1 MAVYN
6 FPSEPSVAPD
16 VAPDVA
22 APKPRIVF
30 PSKPIPEAPAP
41 PPLDPSRVAPYKAG
55 QEPVVAPERQW
66 NFMGGALPNTEAADR
81 GLTINPLSEAVL
93 QNFDL
98 TSDINSNRAAIEKI
112 AIKTYSGLSKE
123 VLSGYSDDQLKSII
137 GTPGLRKALALESAT
152 RERLAQSAEEAAILR
167 GDIPLM
173 FSAEGSI
180 ATYLRIMMSPEDRT
194 AEALAARR
202 RDVSFVD
209 AVIEAPVKSSIQ
221 TFWGV
226 VGEAQRRSAASRAK
240 FAGKPGEAFVDA
252 FENWSLNLG
261 ILGVAKPLAFP
272 VEVVGKTGAGAAAA
286 IAASV
291 TDPEDAAALRAE
303 AVRVFDI
310 STKAI
315 IKAGKDYKYPSD
327 VQALIDGMPKGDGFF
342 DQGET
347 LAYLAANPVATAK
360 WATITSAESFPGIAA
375 GLVATS
381 LGAPT
386 VGLSLMTAHG
396 ALRELAN
403 INDPKLYKSILDI
416 TDGKIDLRTISGRAE
431 FARNETDASVVAN
444 QEMKRFL
451 GVRAATISVASLTGI
466 KVAAALKPTRS
477 MTLNV
482 SRATGVNTLGESLGE
497 LYAGRLATGN
507 YDFQEALLEGIL
519 GSGPLMTSLQLTVA
533 GHADVLKRADDKRLK
548 EWLRGNEELS
558 GIVSGIPI
566 EKLDTAASILADRMA
581 AEGTPDVYISAENL
595 LIFNQDGDAI
605 DTLGLTQEEVRLAAA
620 EGQDVQIGAETFIRH
635 ILGKDG
641 FDSLIRHTTFE
652 EGALTP
658 DEAERAVEE
667 GVRIEDFLKEEVDK
681 LLGPEL
687 TKPVLDKL
695 ADDAAAIRSLVAEQ
709 IKATGRYD
717 ADKSDAFALLTASR
731 YTARA
736 VRIARETGEP
746 VDAAALFEADNLRIQ
761 GGQPAAQSSAL
772 EQGRLRSVWDTIR
785 GKDSSSSVVTLRHG
799 GPALEGGKLDLAFT
813 GRANDPTST
822 SPRETAGIYFSTEG
836 GNQATQFARGGRSYE
851 ARLPAESLSGVV
863 DFMSRVSDLSSEMQ
877 QTLADLAAEAGIE
890 IGANESVGNL
900 ISRIRSELENGTE
913 RLVEAGISGHEKKSI
928 NEMVIWDQALLDS
941 AELFDVTEGDPVQLR
956 QDLLEQSAK
965 EFGVSTEVLQAELA
979 EAGGDITQTPRF
991 KEWFGESKVVDAEG
1005 NPLVVYH
1012 GTQYDIKAFDPTAS
1026 GSTERQEY
1034 LRQFGQAGMYFTDD
1048 SNYASAY
1055 TGSGREGTGP
1065 AIYPVYL
1072 SIQNPLVITD
1082 QTFWGSIKERIQ
1094 NVGAGRR
1101 PPVYGAETSYI
1112 PQSRIE
1118 ELKAQGYDGI
1128 INERAKE
1135 IIAFEPTQIKST
1147 FNRGAFDPADP
1158 NILFQD
1164 APDGALEQAR
1174 ATVQDPE
1181 ALGLT
1186 ADEAARIN
1194 PIYRP
1199 EAMPTKRLGT
1209 NEKAAKWLEDQ
1220 FDGDAIIDFT
1230 EVLSE
1235 EQINQLGRLTAAEA
1249 QLALESTGNAADWY
1263 SEAVL
1268 RAMDVASI
1276 KYPMLQDDAA
1286 AAEAG
1291 FGTSS
1296 NARFAFTYIMAV
1308 TSQNLSVSLNATAA
1322 DTAFSEMVESIK
1334 SGDYSMKKEWGT
1346 GDKQAAMGKN
1356 FEKFLPMLNAMPGDT
1371 SAERMTALDAMF
1383 RASKTV
1389 REWEVEMKAA
1399 GIPYSP
1405 PGNTAKDAVVYGSST
1420 LGPKI
1425 GNGFWQNL
1433 NGNFDPL
1440 TIDLW
1445 MRRTWGRLTGK
1456 SIGQPDAVPAQRRR
1470 LKAAISKSRSN
1481 EQGSP
1486 DLIEMARSD
1495 LASSEAALEAHKSAG
1510 QLEGQTKKDFS
1521 AETRRLNKEVSEGK
1535 ALLSDL
1541 AGLKAPEPWKAE
1553 YGKTDDAL
1561 LAYSNRL
1568 ITAWSKEYKRL
1579 QETYGSANIPT
1590 ELQPTWARAAKAIK
1604 SNLSTPLDQIANGT
1618 QRKQVEA
1625 VGQRAREILS
1635 ERGIDVTTAD
1645 LQALLWYPEKEL
1657 WGGLRDE
1664 LEVDAD
1670 GIPVVTANSLNESYD
1685 TTFARIFR
1693 SQGYEVEG
1701 IEGDGAGGSGQGA
1714 VSGQD
1719 AGSVGPEGTAGT
1731 GQAGVQDNG
1740 RELFQEV
1747 DFAGDVIFEV
1757 APDPNNVE
1765 LSARWNALPPAAQL
1779 AISDTVSKSVLPS
1792 VLEAA
1797 EAEGSVSPQIG
1808 SYLEDTNPSFSLR
1821 LTSGDPAAVANA
1833 VGFVL
1838 SQDSMV
1844 ALSADAFEGS
1854 FEAGAVRIQV
1864 GDKSL
1869 QEIDAIYQTL
1879 RGIEGFPQIGGQST
1893 TDGQM
1898 TLILEEGVDPRGFAD
1913 AVDNALAS
1921 EYDVKA
1927 ARLQAAFPEKKD
1939 YDYASDRNDPA
1950 GSAGVARQRYRDV
1963 RDQASQEVAA
1973 AIDQYERGGQQPAL
1987 EQQRGAAGP
1996 RGGFTPSDLINDQDG
2011 NPVNLIQIFEKADPT
2026 TFLHESGHFWLEQ
2039 LKADALAVG
2048 GGFQQ
2053 DFKTVTDWW
2062 ASRPLELREEA
2073 VRRAKKDK
2081 DKDSVAALQQ
2091 MTEAQ
2096 VSAYARSG
2104 ELRGEGPSRYL
2115 SVAMHEQFARGAEDY
2130 FATARAPSL
2139 ALGNIF
2145 SQLKVWIGSV
2155 YRRFTGLDVKFS
2167 PEVTGVV
2174 DRMLSSDEEITIVE
2188 GQYSM
2193 APLLQ
2198 TAEQAG
2204 MTPTQFAAYQK
2215 NIAEA
2220 GEARRAKQLS
2230 KTNQDHKRT
2239 LTKWWKDNKDAL
2251 RPEVGQEVAA
2261 LPVYRLMYAITEL
2274 GLADGSV
2281 LPDGEAVARMDETAL
2296 VEVLQAEGYSLSDM
2310 PKVAGKTLYMEGG
2323 EAPAIVAAAFGYED
2337 VISMIAEL
2345 VEVAPYADAVEAVVE
2360 SKMEE
2365 THGAFDS
2372 MYEAVDSVHIDKTA
2386 QVLAAELQALRTT
2399 EPAFKQKFVRQYA
2412 VDSLLAAATKDI
2424 RPVKYIQAEKK
2435 HADLAGAAL
2444 KRGDRTE
2451 AYKHQF
2457 HRLVNHYMAT
2467 EALKAQ
2473 RDVDK
2478 KSAYMK
2484 TFSKPGA
2491 KFPSIEAEYVDVIK
2505 TILKS
2510 VNFKGGAA
2518 GRAERTTEIAELQS
2532 FIETRQEQDG
2542 ALLSVP
2548 DFLLD
2553 PETNPNNSIRGMSYL
2568 RFLQLHEVIKRYD
2581 TQGRNAKRALKGE
2594 DAVQLSLLKA
2604 ELLTTLSARK
2614 ETLVSRFRAKSASEE
2629 NITGFKALSLM
2640 ASIDGQLLKIEA
2652 LLEAMDGSVL
2662 GPWHQA
2668 LYEPFSAAAVQS
2680 QELQLEVSDLIG
2692 ALVAALP
2699 KSVQKS
2705 FGKAVNPSLLGGLGK
2720 PGMRITRGNLVMLA
2734 LNAGNES
2741 NLDKLIRGMG
2751 GDADTKVT
2759 GAGWNIS
2766 EDILNTAFDQLTE
2779 AEWSLVKTVWA
2790 HAEKLWPAVDAIYRK
2805 TNGVSPG
2812 RVEPRTIT
2820 TKFGDV
2826 TGGYFPLMYDKSV
2839 AGASADAE
2847 QKDALQLMQAEAGR
2861 ASVNSSMTKARTGYA
2876 APITMNIDKLA
2887 SSFRNTIH
2895 FITHYE
2901 AVQNGNKILNQPDIK
2916 AAVEIKVG
2924 AAYYKE
2930 LRAWLAALAVN
2941 SNDTTDLGAVGELFN
2956 QIYTNT
2962 TVAVLGASYTTLG
2975 MQTLG
2980 IINGQDRILADVG
2993 YTPKN
2998 AAMLQKDMAF
3008 GSLKALDGQHARWI
3022 MEVSGEMRFRRE
3034 NIDQNVDEALRN
3046 LKGKTSVLPVI
3057 QRTAMQAI
3065 AQVQFYSVDMPVW
3078 TAAYNTSLRS
3088 NPNDISRAVKYADRV
3103 IRLSQSAGALKDL
3116 SPIQRKAYLKPF
3128 LMFYTWFAAWYATQR
3143 GMGVEFRDNITTRPT
3158 AAIARAATRMF
3169 VLLALTSVGVGLVRG
3184 KLPDW
3189 EEEDLKTGEREHA
3202 MLKFIARESLSTFT
3216 GSIPVLRE
3224 MSSGW
3229 ASGFGYSGGAGT
3241 IAWETIDKAISGV
3254 AKKVPELFV
3263 EDENAK
3269 VPDDERVWSDRAKK
3283 LAPYVML
3290 LGVLKGIPAVQPN
3303 RTAGGLG
3310 NLLDEVEGASPM
3322 DLLLGPASED
3332 KLRRRLED

>member
-1 MAVYN
+1 MVTTNDIARWAKEQDGIDGVVFN
-6 FPSEPSVAPD
+6 N
-16 VAPDVA
+16 
-22 APKPRIVF
+22 IV
-30 PSKPIPEAPAP
+30 
-41 PPLDPSRVAPYKAG
+41 
-55 QEPVVAPERQW
+55 
-66 NFMGGALPNTEAADR
+66 DR
-81 GLTINPLSEAVL
+81 G
-93 QNFDL
+93 
-98 TSDINSNRAAIEKI
+98 
-112 AIKTYSGLSKE
+112 
-123 VLSGYSDDQLKSII
+123 
-137 GTPGLRKALALESAT
+137 PGMIDAES
-152 RERLAQSAEEAAILR
+152 S
-167 GDIPLM
+167 
-173 FSAEGSI
+173 
-180 ATYLRIMMSPEDRT
+180 
-194 AEALAARR
+194 
-202 RDVSFVD
+202 
-209 AVIEAPVKSSIQ
+209 
-221 TFWGV
+221 
-226 VGEAQRRSAASRAK
+226 
-240 FAGKPGEAFVDA
+240 
-252 FENWSLNLG
+252 
-261 ILGVAKPLAFP
+261 
-272 VEVVGKTGAGAAAA
+272 
-286 IAASV
+286 
-291 TDPEDAAALRAE
+291 AAAL
-303 AVRVFDI
+303 
-310 STKAI
+310 
-315 IKAGKDYKYPSD
+315 
-327 VQALIDGMPKGDGFF
+327 
-342 DQGET
+342 
-347 LAYLAANPVATAK
+347 
-360 WATITSAESFPGIAA
+360 
-375 GLVATS
+375 
-381 LGAPT
+381 
-386 VGLSLMTAHG
+386 
-396 ALRELAN
+396 
-403 INDPKLYKSILDI
+403 
-416 TDGKIDLRTISGRAE
+416 
-431 FARNETDASVVAN
+431 
-444 QEMKRFL
+444 
-451 GVRAATISVASLTGI
+451 
-466 KVAAALKPTRS
+466 
-477 MTLNV
+477 
-482 SRATGVNTLGESLGE
+482 
-497 LYAGRLATGN
+497 
-507 YDFQEALLEGIL
+507 
-519 GSGPLMTSLQLTVA
+519 
-533 GHADVLKRADDKRLK
+533 
-548 EWLRGNEELS
+548 
-558 GIVSGIPI
+558 
-566 EKLDTAASILADRMA
+566 
-581 AEGTPDVYISAENL
+581 
-595 LIFNQDGDAI
+595 
-605 DTLGLTQEEVRLAAA
+605 
-620 EGQDVQIGAETFIRH
+620 
-635 ILGKDG
+635 
-641 FDSLIRHTTFE
+641 
-652 EGALTP
+652 
-658 DEAERAVEE
+658 
-667 GVRIEDFLKEEVDK
+667 
-681 LLGPEL
+681 
-687 TKPVLDKL
+687 
-695 ADDAAAIRSLVAEQ
+695 
-709 IKATGRYD
+709 
-717 ADKSDAFALLTASR
+717 
-731 YTARA
+731 
-736 VRIARETGEP
+736 
-746 VDAAALFEADNLRIQ
+746 
-761 GGQPAAQSSAL
+761 QPA
-772 EQGRLRSVWDTIR
+772 T
-785 GKDSSSSVVTLRHG
+785 
-799 GPALEGGKLDLAFT
+799 
-813 GRANDPTST
+813 N
-822 SPRETAGIYFSTEG
+822 
-836 GNQATQFARGGRSYE
+836 
-851 ARLPAESLSGVV
+851 
-863 DFMSRVSDLSSEMQ
+863 
-877 QTLADLAAEAGIE
+877 
-890 IGANESVGNL
+890 
-900 ISRIRSELENGTE
+900 
-913 RLVEAGISGHEKKSI
+913 
-928 NEMVIWDQALLDS
+928 
-941 AELFDVTEGDPVQLR
+941 
-956 QDLLEQSAK
+956 
-965 EFGVSTEVLQAELA
+965 VL
-979 EAGGDITQTPRF
+979 
-991 KEWFGESKVVDAEG
+991 
-1005 NPLVVYH
+1005 
-1012 GTQYDIKAFDPTAS
+1012 AFDPS
-1026 GSTERQEY
+1026 Q
-1034 LRQFGQAGMYFTDD
+1034 
-1048 SNYASAY
+1048 
-1055 TGSGREGTGP
+1055 
-1065 AIYPVYL
+1065 V
-1072 SIQNPLVITD
+1072 
-1082 QTFWGSIKERIQ
+1082 
-1094 NVGAGRR
+1094 
-1101 PPVYGAETSYI
+1101 
-1112 PQSRIE
+1112 
-1118 ELKAQGYDGI
+1118 
-1128 INERAKE
+1128 
-1135 IIAFEPTQIKST
+1135 KSV
-1147 FNRGAFDPADP
+1147 FNRGAFDPASD
-1158 NILFQD
+1158 NILEQSAVDIFDTPLPVTPTGGKKGTTVLVKDIAAAFNDDHQTKFGRQLFPEESAEDYALVKEMAVDELRMALTTENNGLGWYAKDVQD
-1164 APDGALEQAR
+1164 A
-1174 ATVQDPE
+1174 VQRTSLLYPTLLTE
-1181 ALGLT
+1181 AGHKDYFLFMAG
-1186 ADEAARIN
+1186 IFSN
-1194 PIYRP
+1194 
-1199 EAMPTKRLGT
+1199 GT
-1209 NEKAAKWLEDQ
+1209 NPTQAWEMAAGAYDLFLADPDSAIPVERRNV
-1220 FDGDAIIDFT
+1220 DGSPVAMTSFKDKKTGKKITKPAGWGVRGAT
-1230 EVLSE
+1230 N
-1235 EQINQLGRLTAAEA
+1235 NQ
-1249 QLALESTGNAADWY
+1249 QLAVLKYLVEQEGSLESGVAWFLQEHPRDEINRVMLESGGFKAGRYKTKADR
-1263 SEAVL
+1263 EGPPA
-1268 RAMDVASI
+1268 RGTDV
-1276 KYPMLQDDAA
+1276 
-1286 AAEAG
+1286 
-1291 FGTSS
+1291 
-1296 NARFAFTYIMAV
+1296 
-1308 TSQNLSVSLNATAA
+1308 
-1322 DTAFSEMVESIK
+1322 
-1334 SGDYSMKKEWGT
+1334 
-1346 GDKQAAMGKN
+1346 
-1356 FEKFLPMLNAMPGDT
+1356 
-1371 SAERMTALDAMF
+1371 
-1383 RASKTV
+1383 
-1389 REWEVEMKAA
+1389 
-1399 GIPYSP
+1399 
-1405 PGNTAKDAVVYGSST
+1405 
-1420 LGPKI
+1420 LGPKL
-1425 GNGFWQNL
+1425 GNYTASLLGIEVSDQ
-1433 NGNFDPL
+1433 DT
-1440 TIDLW
+1440 TIDKW
-1445 MRRTWGRLTGK
+1445 YTRSYRRWAGRLFEAPLSNEGVADMPSPAGGGIERNTIFRLTGEL
-1456 SIGQPDAVPAQRRR
+1456 SQEFNIGPEDVQAV
-1470 LKAAISKSRSN
+1470 LWFF
-1481 EQGSP
+1481 E
-1486 DLIEMARSD
+1486 
-1495 LASSEAALEAHKSAG
+1495 
-1510 QLEGQTKKDFS
+1510 
-1521 AETRRLNKEVSEGK
+1521 
-1535 ALLSDL
+1535 
-1541 AGLKAPEPWKAE
+1541 
-1553 YGKTDDAL
+1553 
-1561 LAYSNRL
+1561 
-1568 ITAWSKEYKRL
+1568 KRL
-1579 QETYGSANIPT
+1579 WANHGASLDEGT
-1590 ELQPTWARAAKAIK
+1590 NSNGAKVLLEK
-1604 SNLSTPLDQIANGT
+1604 
-1618 QRKQVEA
+1618 
-1625 VGQRAREILS
+1625 
-1635 ERGIDVTTAD
+1635 RGIDV
-1645 LQALLWYPEKEL
+1645 PE
-1657 WGGLRDE
+1657 GS
-1664 LEVDAD
+1664 LE
-1670 GIPVVTANSLNESYD
+1670 
-1685 TTFARIFR
+1685 
-1693 SQGYEVEG
+1693 
-1701 IEGDGAGGSGQGA
+1701 QGA
-1714 VSGQD
+1714 S
-1719 AGSVGPEGTAGT
+1719 PAGT
-1731 GQAGVQDNG
+1731 
-1740 RELFQEV
+1740 
-1747 DFAGDVIFEV
+1747 
-1757 APDPNNVE
+1757 P
-1765 LSARWNALPPAAQL
+1765 
-1779 AISDTVSKSVLPS
+1779 
-1792 VLEAA
+1792 
-1797 EAEGSVSPQIG
+1797 
-1808 SYLEDTNPSFSLR
+1808 
-1821 LTSGDPAAVANA
+1821 TS
-1833 VGFVL
+1833 
-1838 SQDSMV
+1838 
-1844 ALSADAFEGS
+1844 
-1854 FEAGAVRIQV
+1854 
-1864 GDKSL
+1864 
-1869 QEIDAIYQTL
+1869 
-1879 RGIEGFPQIGGQST
+1879 
-1893 TDGQM
+1893 
-1898 TLILEEGVDPRGFAD
+1898 
-1913 AVDNALAS
+1913 
-1921 EYDVKA
+1921 
-1927 ARLQAAFPEKKD
+1927 
-1939 YDYASDRNDPA
+1939 
-1950 GSAGVARQRYRDV
+1950 
-1963 RDQASQEVAA
+1963 
-1973 AIDQYERGGQQPAL
+1973 AL

-2053 DFKTVTDWW
+2053 DFKTVADWW

-2155 YRRFTGLDVKFS
+2155 YRRFAGLDVKFS

-2365 THGAFDS
+2365 IHGAFDS

-2484 TFSKPGA
+2484 KFSKPGA

-2629 NITGFKALSLM
+2629 NIVGFKALSLM
-2640 ASIDGQLLKIEA
+2640 AAVDGQLLKIEA
-2652 LLEAMDGSVL
+2652 LLEAMDGSIL

-2668 LYEPFSAAAVQS
+2668 LYEPFSTAAVQS
-2680 QELQLEVSDLIG
+2680 QELQLQVSDLIG
-2692 ALVAALP
+2692 ERVAALP
-2699 KSVQKS
+2699 KSVQKN
-2705 FGKAVNPSLLGGLGK
+2705 FGKPVSPSLLGGLGK

-2734 LNAGNES
+2734 LNAGNEG
-2741 NLDKLIRGMG
+2741 NLDKVIRGMG
-2751 GDADTKVT
+2751 GDADTKIT

-2779 AEWSLVKTVWA
+2779 EEWSLVKTVWA

-2805 TNGVSPG
+2805 TNGVSPS

-2820 TKFGDV
+2820 TKFGDI

-2876 APITMNIDKLA
+2876 APVTLNINKLA

-2901 AVQNGNKILNQPDIK
+2901 AVQNSNKILNQPDIK

-2962 TVAVLGASYTTLG
+2962 TIAVLGASYTTLG

-2998 AAMLQKDMAF
+2998 AALLQKDMAY
-3008 GSLKALDGQHARWI
+3008 GAMKALDGQHARWI
-3022 MEVSGEMRFRRE
+3022 VEASGEMRFRRD

-3088 NPNDISRAVKYADRV
+3088 NPDDISRAVKYADRV

-3169 VLLALTSVGVGLVRG
+3169 VLLALTSIGVGLVRG

-3189 EEEDLKTGEREHA
+3189 EEEDLKTGEKEHA

-3290 LGVLKGIPAVQPN
+3290 LGVLKGVPAVQPN
-3303 RTAGGLG
+3303 RTVGGLG